1 MKPLQ
6 KFWDDTMLLRM
17 LLKLVEHFE
26 VLLVNRLV
34 GDGREVNVSFL
45 ATTPLVDEHATTLS
59 AYLVVFDDMRYWCD
73 LRTQCTTWRP

>member
-34 GDGREVNVSFL
+34 GGGREVNVLRAPSRQPL
-45 ATTPLVDEHATTLS
+45 ASLDCS
-59 AYLVVFDDMRYWCD
+59 
-73 LRTQCTTWRP
+73 